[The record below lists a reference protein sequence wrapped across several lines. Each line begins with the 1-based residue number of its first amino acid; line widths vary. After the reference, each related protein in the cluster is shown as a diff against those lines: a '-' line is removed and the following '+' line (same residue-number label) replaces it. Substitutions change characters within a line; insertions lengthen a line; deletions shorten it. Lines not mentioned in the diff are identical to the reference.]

1 MITKEKF
8 LSYYRVQMSGKYN
21 MIMEAKYAMADAGL
35 TKDEYFEIISNYN
48 KYYKEYVKAN

>member
-8 LSYYRVQMSGKYN
+8 LSYYRVQKSGMYN

-48 KYYKEYVKAN
+48 KYYKEYVEAN